1 LKPASSQAGFFIRIN
16 EPFLKKNSEI
26 AQSINQIKMKKSILA
41 GLVFLN
47 GIVMVAQ
54 SKDEQMLKDIYKSGL
69 TNAKCYSWLEHLSNK
84 IGARLSGSDNAEIA
98 VQYTK
103 AQLETL
109 GLDKVYLQEV
119 MVPKWVRGEKETAF
133 ILDDK
138 TKTAVPIAALG
149 GSVATAKTG
158 LTAQVIEVQ
167 GIEELKALG
176 DKIKGKIVFYNRP
189 MDPTFIETFKSYGG
203 CVDQRYAGAKEA
215 AKLGAVGTIVR
226 SMNLR
231 LDDFPHTGAQ
241 SYGDLLPT
249 EYIPTAAISTNGAE
263 LLSKKLKANPSL
275 KFYFKQSCV
284 QMPDALS
291 YNVIGEIKGSEHP
304 ENIMVVGGHLDSW
317 DLADG
322 SHDDGAG
329 VVQSMEALHLLKTLG
344 YNPKNTIR
352 VVLFMNEENG
362 GRGGKKY
369 AELAKTNMEN
379 HIFALESDS
388 GGFSPRGFSIEADD
402 ANFEL
407 ISSWKKLFEPYLIH
421 SFVKGN
427 PGADINPLSSGKIVK
442 AGLKPDSQRYFDYHH
457 ALNDNFDAI
466 NKREL
471 ELGAATMASLMYL
484 IDQNG
489 IVNESS

>member
-1 LKPASSQAGFFIRIN
+1 
-16 EPFLKKNSEI
+16 
-26 AQSINQIKMKKSILA
+26 MKKSILSVI
-41 GLVFLN
+41 LFLS
-47 GIVMVAQ
+47 GIVLFAQ
-54 SKDEQMLKDIYKSGL
+54 TKEEQTLKEIYKSSL
-69 TNAKCYSWLEHLSNK
+69 TNSKCYSWLDYLSNK
-84 IGARLSGSDNAEIA
+84 IGSRLSGSASAEKA

-109 GLDKVYLQEV
+109 GLDRVYLQEV
-119 MVPKWVRGEKETAF
+119 MVPKWVRGEKETAY
-133 ILDDK
+133 IQDNK
-138 TKTAVPIAALG
+138 TKINVPICALG
-149 GSVATAKTG
+149 GSVATSKNG
-158 LTAQVIEVQ
+158 LTAEVIEVKS
-167 GIEELKALG
+167 IKELETLG
-176 DKIKGKIVFYNRP
+176 AKIKGKIVFFNRP
-189 MDPTFIETFKSYGG
+189 MEDEQIETFNAYSG

-215 AKLGAVGTIVR
+215 SKFGAVATIVR

-241 SYGDLLPT
+241 SYGDIPKSQ
-249 EYIPTAAISTNGAE
+249 YIPTAAISTNGAE
-263 LLSKKLKANPSL
+263 LLSKTLKNNPKL
-275 KFYFKQSCV
+275 KFYFKQSCK
-284 QMPDALS
+284 QMDDVLS

-329 VVQSMEALHLLKTLG
+329 VVQSMEVMNIFKNLG
-344 YNPKNTIR
+344 YKPKNTIR

-362 GRGGKKY
+362 GKGGKKY
-369 AELAKTNMEN
+369 EELAQANKEN

-388 GGFSPRGFSIEADD
+388 GGFSPRGFSLESDD
-402 ANFEL
+402 ANFNKIL
-407 ISSWKKLFEPYLIH
+407 GWKNLFEPYLIH
-421 SFVKGN
+421 SFVKGHA
-427 PGADINPLSSGKIVK
+427 GSDIEPLTSKMLVK

-457 ALNDNFDAI
+457 ALNDKFDAI

-489 IVNESS
+489 IVTKELP